1 VTTDPPPHRTWRPEA
16 PEETDR
22 RIRTSL
28 IGGIAALVLTLAGAV
43 VLLELARTQKSQVC
57 LEQGRKTCASV
68 FGELP
73 AGRTKPQ

>member
-1 VTTDPPPHRTWRPEA
+1 MPTDPPPSIRRSEA

-22 RIRTSL
+22 RIRASL
-28 IGGIAALVLTLAGAV
+28 IGGIAALVLTLAGAT

-57 LEQGRKTCASV
+57 LEQGRKTCGSV

-73 AGRTKPQ
+73 DGRVKPQ